1 MSAEEARLAARRE
14 FGGVDQAKAVQ
25 RDARSFLWLDDARRD
40 MGYAARMLRRSPGF
54 TAVAVVTLALGIGAV
69 TIIYSVVRN
78 VLLDPFPYAHSQRMV
93 DVIVRD
99 ASNRILRGALPSPE
113 FLDYQEQAEV
123 FEDVIGA
130 NSQSMHF
137 VSDAGAE
144 RLTVSWVTPN
154 TFAFL
159 GVGPFIGRH
168 FGPADAAPDA
178 PRVAVLNHR
187 TWMTLFGGDRS
198 IVDRAV
204 VLNDEPRTIIG
215 VMPPR
220 FEWHVAD
227 LWIPG
232 PLDRNDDPR
241 EVRGAR
247 WFQARLRPGVTVEQ
261 AEAQIAVVAARRA
274 ALHPQDYPPH
284 SRIQVITVIDWV
296 VGRFRGVLYTL
307 FGAVG
312 LLLVIACCNV
322 ANMLLSRATV
332 REQEMSV
339 RAALGA
345 SRARIV
351 RQLLVESLALAMGGV
366 AGGCLL
372 AYGGIAVL
380 ARFMPRQGVA
390 WETQLRLDQPVLYFA
405 LATAAV
411 ATIAFGLFPALYS
424 ARRDLVAGAN
434 SSGRS
439 GIAARRHRRM
449 RNALVVAEVAL
460 SIVLLM
466 GAGLL
471 VRSFANLTAVDIG
484 FEPRNLLGLRIAF
497 PPGQYTSSV
506 ERHRFY
512 RASVDRVERI
522 AGVQSAAVAFA
533 WFGGL
538 GSPVEIPGTPLEGN
552 PAAAVQFISEE
563 YFATLGLPLIAGRPM
578 SAADVDSSRK
588 VALVNEALVK
598 RYFAGQ
604 NPIGRTMRLARLA
617 TFAPPVEEPT
627 FEIIGVARDSMNA
640 GIRDAAVP
648 QVYLPFS
655 VGPPS
660 LMLLLRTA
668 IEPMQ
673 ALNAVRQEIRAVD
686 PQVALVGA
694 EPMESVLD
702 RGYYAQP
709 RFALLV
715 LVMFSSTALVLVVL
729 GVYGVMAY
737 TVSQQSR
744 DIAIRMALGGGQG
757 HVVQMV
763 LRTGLQLLI
772 VGLVTG
778 VLASFATNQLLVDQL
793 WNTSARDP
801 VTLAAAVSLVIVSG
815 LIACWI
821 PARRAT
827 RVDPIAALRD

>member
-1 MSAEEARLAARRE
+1 
-14 FGGVDQAKAVQ
+14 
-25 RDARSFLWLDDARRD
+25 
-40 MGYAARMLRRSPGF
+40 
-54 TAVAVVTLALGIGAV
+54 
-69 TIIYSVVRN
+69 
-78 VLLDPFPYAHSQRMV
+78 
-93 DVIVRD
+93 
-99 ASNRILRGALPSPE
+99 
-113 FLDYQEQAEV
+113 
-123 FEDVIGA
+123 
-130 NSQSMHF
+130 
-137 VSDAGAE
+137 
-144 RLTVSWVTPN
+144 
-154 TFAFL
+154 
-159 GVGPFIGRH
+159 
-168 FGPADAAPDA
+168 
-178 PRVAVLNHR
+178 
-187 TWMTLFGGDRS
+187 
-198 IVDRAV
+198 
-204 VLNDEPRTIIG
+204 
-215 VMPPR
+215 
-220 FEWHVAD
+220 
-227 LWIPG
+227 
-232 PLDRNDDPR
+232 
-241 EVRGAR
+241 
-247 WFQARLRPGVTVEQ
+247 
-261 AEAQIAVVAARRA
+261 
-274 ALHPQDYPPH
+274 
-284 SRIQVITVIDWV
+284 
-296 VGRFRGVLYTL
+296 
-307 FGAVG
+307 
-312 LLLVIACCNV
+312 
-322 ANMLLSRATV
+322 MLLARATV

-366 AGGCLL
+366 VGGCLL

-439 GIAARRHRRM
+439 GTAARRHRRM

-497 PPGQYTSSV
+497 PLASTRLPSSAIASTA
-506 ERHRFY
+506 H
-512 RASVDRVERI
+512 SVDRVERI
-522 AGVQSAAVAFA
+522 AGVQSAAVALA

-538 GSPVEIPGTPLEGN
+538 GSPLEIPGTPLEGN
-552 PAAAVQFISEE
+552 PVAAVQFISEE
-563 YFATLGLPLIAGRPM
+563 YFTTLGLPLIAGRPV

-588 VALVNEALVK
+588 VALINEALVK

-604 NPIGRTMRLARLA
+604 NPIGRTVRLARLA
-617 TFAPPVEEPT
+617 TLAPPVEEPT

-660 LMLLLRTA
+660 LMLLMRTA

-673 ALNAVRQEIRAVD
+673 VLNAVRQEIRAVD

-744 DIAIRMALGGGQG
+744 DIAIRMALGGGRG